1 MQHKSLGFM
10 QLAIICGFSF
20 YYAWYLISFFALF
33 VSPPAIAT
41 FVEVHVGQV
50 VFFGASVLAT
60 LVTLV
65 LFRRSN
71 SSIIG
76 HAKLLILATA
86 VLGLAL
92 PVLVMAGNLIS
103 FASLPLFYGACFLSG
118 ASMAIGFMLWEN
130 LSTQGYL
137 NKGVLAH
144 GTIFCAGGIVFLC
157 AALFLSNLDMS
168 LLASLLLIASTAL
181 LAFITPRCNTTEN
194 KPIEPV
200 RDYFRKVW
208 NIDVVV
214 VVLNISFGYAFIL
227 LFGYDKTL
235 LVATMAAAVAAD
247 LIFSIIFGRGKWLL
261 FAGSVRVCVAFA
273 SCALILLVL
282 PGEATSLGALCVL
295 VVFWFIFRTI
305 NGGSLTDLANAHS
318 FPVLYSS
325 TRGKL
330 SANAGFTIGLGLG
343 VAAVAAAQPGIT
355 TTYIPLALVAAFIFT
370 ALFLLPFDGESA
382 TAGYKTLALVDM
394 HVPYE
399 SGIKRICESATE
411 QYRLSPRE
419 SEVLEYLVKG
429 RNAKHAAEKLFL
441 SESTVKT
448 HISNIYRKTGVHS
461 QQELLD
467 KLDKI

>member
-50 VFFGASVLAT
+50 VFFGSSVLTT
-60 LVTLV
+60 LVTLA
-65 LFRRSN
+65 LFHRSN
-71 SSIIG
+71 SSIVG
-76 HAKLLILATA
+76 HAKLLILATLA
-86 VLGLAL
+86 FGLAL
-92 PVLVMAGNLIS
+92 PVLVIAGNLIS
-103 FASLPLFYGACFLSG
+103 FASLPLFYGACMLSG
-118 ASMAIGFMLWEN
+118 ASTAVGFMLWEN

-137 NKGVLAH
+137 DKGVLAH

-157 AALFLSNLDMS
+157 SMLFLSNLEMS
-168 LLASLLLIASTAL
+168 LLAALLLIASTAL
-181 LAFITPRCNTTEN
+181 LAFITPRCDTVEN

-282 PGEATSLGALCVL
+282 PGTATSLGALCIL
-295 VVFWFIFRTI
+295 FGFWFIFRTI
-305 NGGSLTDLANAHS
+305 NGRIAYRFGECSQLPGSLFVDAGEAVRQRGFCHRPWLGCRCGRC
-318 FPVLYSS
+318 SS
-325 TRGKL
+325 TRNHYDL
-330 SANAGFTIGLGLG
+330 HSTRPRRSIYLHSPVPSALRRGIGHSGLQNAGACRYARAI
-343 VAAVAAAQPGIT
+343 
-355 TTYIPLALVAAFIFT
+355 
-370 ALFLLPFDGESA
+370 
-382 TAGYKTLALVDM
+382 
-394 HVPYE
+394 
-399 SGIKRICESATE
+399 
-411 QYRLSPRE
+411 
-419 SEVLEYLVKG
+419 
-429 RNAKHAAEKLFL
+429 
-441 SESTVKT
+441 
-448 HISNIYRKTGVHS
+448 
-461 QQELLD
+461 
-467 KLDKI
+467 